1 MLSFPPGGGTCLGP
15 GGVWTPACFSV
26 STRHK
31 QPGDPTES
39 GVVPLRRAALAKLPV
54 SPHLHISVPERPL
67 GPVHLSGVGG
77 GAAAEDDMA
86 RLYLHTVGFGFCR
99 PSFLPPLLGGVFG
112 VTYDTVFKPVA
123 WIW

>member
-31 QPGDPTES
+31 QPGEPTEF

-54 SPHLHISVPERPL
+54 PPHLHVSLPKRPL

-77 GAAAEDDMA
+77 GVPQLTTWPDSTCTQWVLVSAA
-86 RLYLHTVGFGFCR
+86 L
-99 PSFLPPLLGGVFG
+99 PSSHHCLVAFLG
-112 VTYDTVFKPVA
+112 
-123 WIW
+123 